1 MATPSSATPLQRSA
15 RRFRRFA
22 YVAAFLAILCV
33 GSEVVLA
40 LSPLWH
46 GGDRTAALWSGFGQ
60 VVLAVPVLLFVWGLA
75 RGRRLFR
82 RVEAG
87 DVFGPEN
94 SRDFARI
101 GWAVVGGAAWSLTI
115 SGMVP
120 PQTGAVAAQLAGIG
134 QGARDLALLALGF
147 ALVAIAQVVAEAR
160 RLKVDND
167 SFL

>member
-1 MATPSSATPLQRSA
+1 MTAQPPATRLQRSA

-22 YVAAFLAILCV
+22 YFAAFLAILCV
-33 GSEVVLA
+33 GSELLLA

-46 GGDRTAALWSGFGQ
+46 GGDPVAALWRGFGQ
-60 VVLAVPVLLFVWGLA
+60 AVLAVPVLCFVWGLA
-75 RGRRLFR
+75 RARRLFR

-120 PQTGAVAAQLAGIG
+120 PQTGDVAEQLAGIG

-167 SFL
+167 GFL

>member
-1 MATPSSATPLQRSA
+1 MTASSPATPLQRSA

-22 YVAAFLAILCV
+22 YFAAFLAILCI
-33 GSEVVLA
+33 GSQVVLA

-46 GGDRTAALWSGFGQ
+46 GGDAVAAFEAGLGQ
-60 VVLAVPVLLFVWGLA
+60 VVLAVPVILFVWGLA

-115 SGMVP
+115 GGMVTP
-120 PQTGAVAAQLAGIG
+120 PTGAAAEQLAGIG